1 MIGGITAP
9 GAEGKLYEVDMRL
22 RPSGSKGPVAV
33 SLAGFQRY
41 HAEEA
46 WTWERMALTRA
57 RVVAAP
63 PGLKRK
69 VEAAIRA
76 ALLRPDAA
84 AKAIPDAVAMRGRM
98 LRDLPP
104 DGPWDV
110 KLGRGGLVEV
120 EFIAQALQLAHA
132 RQHPAVLA
140 TTTRIAI
147 ARLAEAGLLEAAE
160 AQALI
165 GAERLWRTV
174 SGLLRLTVGRWREE
188 QLPDSIVATL
198 LNACRRMDPADPPV
212 DLPALQAQMARRANE
227 FRAIFERRLGR
238 PDISGD
244 RE

>member
-1 MIGGITAP
+1 
-9 GAEGKLYEVDMRL
+9 MRL

-33 SLAGFQRY
+33 SLASFRRY

-57 RVVAAP
+57 RVVAGP
-63 PGLKRK
+63 PALRRK

-84 AKAIPDAVAMRGRM
+84 GKAIPDAVAMRARM

-132 RQHPAVLA
+132 PRHPQVLA
-140 TTTRIAI
+140 TTTRIAL
-147 ARLAEAGLLEAAE
+147 ARLTEAGILTAEEGAGLIAAE
-160 AQALI
+160 H
-165 GAERLWRTV
+165 LWRSI

-188 QLPDSIVATL
+188 TLPDSTVSAL
-198 LNACRRMDPADPPV
+198 LHACRGPDGAVAAV
-212 DLPALQAQMARRANE
+212 DLPALKAQMAQRANE
-227 FRAIFERRLGR
+227 VRAVFERRLGR
-238 PDISGD
+238 PDTQGE
-244 RE
+244 RT